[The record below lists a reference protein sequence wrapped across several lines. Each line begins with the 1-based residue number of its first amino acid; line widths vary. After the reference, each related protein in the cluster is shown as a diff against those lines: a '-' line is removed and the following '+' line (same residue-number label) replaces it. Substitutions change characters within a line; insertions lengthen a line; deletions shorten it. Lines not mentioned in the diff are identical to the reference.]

1 MQHSSQQSFSWQ
13 LVSYERSAKLPSDS
27 YTCAKILGENSECS
41 CVAACSLLMSPP
53 GWSGDFQHLQACT
66 QNCGNFYLSKITR
79 LQGSLDT
86 AMSAPLDL
94 PARFLQGLRR
104 LHSFLFSPNTS
115 FTLQPIEQGW
125 DTEESWQQC
134 CVFWLWTTSV
144 SQSYK
149 RVRALW
155 LQGYFHSQPAEN
167 DGSPSCSPW
176 WEPIL
181 LTSLALHLQH
191 FRILFFWAW
200 LKKF

>member
-1 MQHSSQQSFSWQ
+1 
-13 LVSYERSAKLPSDS
+13 
-27 YTCAKILGENSECS
+27 
-41 CVAACSLLMSPP
+41 MSPS

-86 AMSAPLDL
+86 AMSVPLDL

-125 DTEESWQQC
+125 DIEESWQQC
-134 CVFWLWTTSV
+134 CVFWLWSTSV

-149 RVRALW
+149 RVRAPW
-155 LQGYFHSQPAEN
+155 LQGYFHSCQPAED
-167 DGSPSCSPW
+167 DGSPSFSPLLHCIFNTSEFCSSGLGW
-176 WEPIL
+176 RSFRTWSIGRKRLFGNETTWEGECPG
-181 LTSLALHLQH
+181 
-191 FRILFFWAW
+191 
-200 LKKF
+200 